1 MVLELTNLPKNGGD
15 KITIVIPPN
24 APVLLDCAVNSVG
37 DVVGTRL
44 VIAGL
49 VSIVCME
56 SYEVVKGLL
65 AKGLGGG
72 IVSGVKNES

>member
-1 MVLELTNLPKNGGD
+1 M
-15 KITIVIPPN
+15 
-24 APVLLDCAVNSVG
+24 NSVG